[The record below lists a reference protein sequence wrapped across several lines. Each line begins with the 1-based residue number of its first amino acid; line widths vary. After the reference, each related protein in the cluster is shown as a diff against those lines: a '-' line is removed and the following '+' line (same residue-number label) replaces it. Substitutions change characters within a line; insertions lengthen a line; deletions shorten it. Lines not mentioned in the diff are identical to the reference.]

1 MNDLILSKLEAR
13 QMNSPYLDFASG
25 FLGNLVV
32 GSAMTDAIVDAAG
45 AASPTAAEI
54 LAATLQDGVL
64 SPCAHDTGAV
74 GDVFLPVAT
83 AGTHCALE
91 ITGDMDEA
99 NAFTVQARGAVG
111 ESAAVF
117 AKQLIGP
124 LNEHGASAQ
133 TVETAGT
140 VAAPTSVQLI
150 YTPAAADTNFLGAG
164 SVMQFYCPID
174 GQWVVRITNIVEG
187 TGATGV
193 FTVA

>member
-32 GSAMTDAIVDAAG
+32 GNEITDAEADAAVSSAV
-45 AASPTAAEI
+45 AANI
-54 LAATLQDGVL
+54 LLVTLKDGELTPV
-64 SPCAHDTGAV
+64 AHDTGADGAV
-74 GDVFLPVAT
+74 YLPVAN
-83 AGTHCALE
+83 AGTHCAIE

-99 NAFTVQARGAVG
+99 NAFNVFARGAVG
-111 ESAAVF
+111 ESSAVF